1 MQTKFLALAA
11 LASTA
16 CAQSLTELLSN
27 TTQLSNLTT
36 YLGLFPQLSQ
46 TLSQLTNVTI
56 LAPSNDAFMALMNT
70 SAGMAAINDTNLVE
84 ALLTYHVLNGTYSSF
99 ENTSF
104 VHTALMDGM
113 YANVTGGQVVEAVAG
128 SDGNVTFVTGLL
140 QQANTTGSPVNF
152 TGGVVHIIDA
162 VLTLPQNVSST
173 AVAANLTAAVG
184 ALTKADLASTVDELM
199 DVTIFVPS
207 NEAFDAIGNLV
218 GNLTKEDLT
227 KILEYHVINGTVA
240 YSTSLMNMS
249 VPTLGGENVT
259 ISIINDEVFVNSA
272 KVTVPNV
279 LVANGVVH
287 VIDAVLNPSNTTAM
301 PNPSESTAAPA
312 FSGASS
318 TDAGL
323 TSGVPTPTQTAAT
336 ESAPGATSSSSSGG
350 AMPMATGA
358 VNVAALFGG
367 GAAVVLANL

>member
-16 CAQSLTELLSN
+16 CAQSLTELLTN

-36 YLGLFPQLSQ
+36 YLGLFPELSQ
-46 TLSQLTNVTI
+46 TLSQLSNVTI
-56 LAPSNDAFMALMNT
+56 LAPSDEAFMALMNT

-84 ALLTYHVLNGTYSSF
+84 SLLTYHVLNGTYASF
-99 ENTSF
+99 ENTTF
-104 VHTALMDGM
+104 VPTALMPGM
-113 YANVTGGQVVEAVAG
+113 YANVTGGQVVQAVAG

-152 TGGVVHIIDA
+152 TGGVVHIIDS
-162 VLTLPQNVSST
+162 VLTLPQNISST

-184 ALTKADLASTVDELM
+184 ALTRADLAMTLDEMM
-199 DVTIFVPS
+199 DVTVFVPN
-207 NEAFDAIGNLV
+207 NEAFDAIGNLAR
-218 GNLTKEDLT
+218 NLSTEDLT
-227 KILEYHVINGTVA
+227 SILTYHVINGTVA

-249 VPTLGGENVT
+249 VPTLNGENVT
-259 ISIINDEVFVNSA
+259 ISIIDGDVFVNSA
-272 KVTVPNV
+272 RVTVPDV

-301 PNPSESTAAPA
+301 PNPSESTAAAA
-312 FSGASS
+312 FPGASS

-323 TSGVPTPTQTAAT
+323 TSGVPTPTETAAT
-336 ESAPGATSSSSSGG
+336 ESAPGATSSSSGG
-350 AMPMATGA
+350 AMPMVTGA
-358 VNVAALFGG
+358 INVAALFGG
-367 GAAVVLANL
+367 GAAILANL